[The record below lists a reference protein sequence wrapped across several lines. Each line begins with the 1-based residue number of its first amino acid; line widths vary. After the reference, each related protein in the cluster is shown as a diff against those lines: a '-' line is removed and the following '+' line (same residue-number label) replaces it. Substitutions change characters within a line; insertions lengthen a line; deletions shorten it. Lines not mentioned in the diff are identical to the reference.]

1 MEYYFTPKTYI
12 SGTSLTIVDAE
23 AKHVAKVLRKRSGED
38 IFITDGEGNLY
49 KAKISSIGK
58 EHIDCTISEKF
69 RDVNEPAQK
78 ITLYQSLIKNPDRF
92 EFVIEKAVELGVYA
106 IQPVVTENVVN
117 KTTDKSERW
126 QSIALSAMKQSQR
139 CYLPKVNTPVNFA
152 DAITSSRGNLKLI
165 AHEKTDTG
173 SITINKI
180 STANEVSLFIG
191 PEGGFSDNEVTSA
204 INNGFKLLNLGARK
218 YRSETAAILACGLL
232 LNR

>member
-38 IFITDGEGNLY
+38 IFVTDGEGNLY

-58 EHIDCTISEKF
+58 EHINCNISEKF
-69 RDVNEPAQK
+69 RDVNEPAQR

-117 KTTDKSERW
+117 KTTDKTERW
-126 QSIALSAMKQSQR
+126 QSIALAAMKQSQR
-139 CYLPKVNTPVNFA
+139 CYLPKVSSPVSFA
-152 DAITSSRGNLKLI
+152 DAAASAMGDLKLI
-165 AHEKTDTG
+165 AHEKAGTD
-173 SITINKI
+173 SFTINKI
-180 STANEVSLFIG
+180 DAENEVSLFIG
-191 PEGGFSDNEVTSA
+191 PEGGFSDEEVTSA
-204 INNGFKLLNLGARK
+204 LSNGFKVLNLGARK
-218 YRSETAAILACGLL
+218 YRSETAAILACSLL
-232 LNR
+232 LNK